1 MKRGDDM
8 AEASQ
13 ENKSE
18 LIIEGGHQISGTHIV
33 PGNKNAALPMLTA
46 CLLTEETVVIEN
58 LPQIN
63 DVKTTLS
70 MLEKLGV
77 KVVSDPENRKV
88 EISAKDLKDYIL
100 NSELSAKVRAT
111 ILFAGPM
118 IARMGKVAIAEPG
131 GDVIGRRRIDT
142 HITGLAALGAAFA
155 NRSDGVK
162 GYRFDAHD
170 GLFGAD
176 IILDEASVTATEN
189 IIMAATLAKGRTTI
203 YNAACEPHIQDL
215 CNMLNAMG
223 AKIFGAGTN
232 YVIIDG
238 VEKLHGATVRVGAD
252 YIDAGS
258 YIVAALVTG
267 GELKVKGIDKRDFIV
282 LEKAFAKF
290 GVKWTIT
297 GDELHLPG
305 GQRLSVTNDYDGS
318 IPKIED
324 GIWPAFPSD
333 LMSILIVLAIYSE
346 GTMMFFEKMFE
357 SRMYFVDHLINMG
370 AKIVQ
375 CDPHRIVVI
384 GSSKPTLIGR
394 KVSSPD
400 IRAGIALVIAAL
412 GANGETVIQNAQ
424 SIDRGYEDIERS
436 LGELGAVVSR
446 RVS

>member
-1 MKRGDDM
+1 M
-8 AEASQ
+8 ASEIK

-46 CLLTEETVVIEN
+46 CLLTEETVIIEN

-63 DVKTTLS
+63 DVKTTLQ

-77 KVVSDPENRKV
+77 KVSSDSEKRTV
-88 EISAKDLKDYIL
+88 TLCAKDLVDYAL
-100 NSELSAKVRAT
+100 DADLSAKVRAT

-118 IARMGKVAIAEPG
+118 VARKGKVAIAEPG

-142 HITGLAALGAAFA
+142 HISGLASLGATFA
-155 NRSDGVK
+155 NRADGIK
-162 GYRFDAHD
+162 GYRFDAYD
-170 GLFGAD
+170 GLIGAD

-189 IIMAATLAKGRTTI
+189 IVMAATLAKGRTTI
-203 YNAACEPHIQDL
+203 YNAACEPHVQDL
-215 CNMLNAMG
+215 CNMLNLMG
-223 AKIFGAGTN
+223 AKISGAGTN
-232 YVIIDG
+232 YIVIEG
-238 VEKLHGATVRVGAD
+238 VEKLHGATARVGAD

-267 GELKVKGIDKRDFIV
+267 GELKVKGIDKRDFLV

-290 GVKWTIT
+290 GVKWTIQ
-297 GDELHLPG
+297 GDTLHLPG
-305 GQRLSVTNDYDGS
+305 GQHLSVTNDQDGA

-333 LMSILIVLAIYSE
+333 LMSILIVLAIYSD

-370 AKIVQ
+370 ARIVQ

-384 GSSKPTLIGR
+384 GSSKPTLTGR

-412 GANGETVIQNAQ
+412 GANGETIIQNAQ
-424 SIDRGYEDIERS
+424 SIDRGYENIERS
-436 LGELGAVVSR
+436 LGELGAIVSR
-446 RVS
+446 RNS